1 MTDEQKSDLAM
12 VMLASMQLQS
22 ALHTLDNITGEG
34 NKFKFKKKKQW
45 NDFIDYVRRFG
56 EREGIELYDLTA
68 TMTEQSQNYIDC
80 VNEFD
85 KVAAE
90 MKIYLP

>member
-1 MTDEQKSDLAM
+1 
-12 VMLASMQLQS
+12 
-22 ALHTLDNITGEG
+22 
-34 NKFKFKKKKQW
+34 
-45 NDFIDYVRRFG
+45 
-56 EREGIELYDLTA
+56 
-68 TMTEQSQNYIDC
+68 MTEQSQNYVDC

>member
-1 MTDEQKSDLAM
+1 MTIQQKDDLAHI
-12 VMLASMQLQS
+12 VMASMQLQS
-22 ALHTLDNITGEG
+22 AIHTLDKVTGEG
-34 NKFKFKKKKQW
+34 NKFKQLKKKEW
-45 NDFIDYVRRFG
+45 NDFIDYVKRFG

-68 TMTEQSQNYIDC
+68 TMTEQSQNYVDC

-90 MKIYLP
+90 MKVIVP

>member
-1 MTDEQKSDLAM
+1 MTTTQKDDLAHI
-12 VMLASMQLQS
+12 VMASMQLQS

-68 TMTEQSQNYIDC
+68 TMTEQSQNYVDC